1 MDGNDINQGN
11 RKLTLALI
19 WQLRRHSLLMML
31 SALRE
36 RSAGPITDEVILRWA
51 NEAVAASGSSRKL
64 STFGDAS
71 LGDSLSAWPKRPP
84 WHSALAR
91 LLRLLSGR
99 VWRLWAA
106 RHSPTGRG
114 QPNGRLYSHC
124 LG

>member
-71 LGDSLSAWPKRPP
+71 LGDSLSAWPKRPA
-84 WHSALAR
+84 WHSALAG
-91 LLRLLSGR
+91 LLRLLR
-99 VWRLWAA
+99 ARLAA
-106 RHSPTGRG
+106 LGSSAPSQEEASPMGA
-114 QPNGRLYSHC
+114 
-124 LG
+124 